1 MSAAAAAP
9 AAPPTSPDI
18 SPRRR
23 SHRGIVASL
32 CVLASILGFV
42 SCFAV
47 WANRQALSA
56 DNWTNVSA
64 EVLENHQVED
74 ALSAYLV
81 NQLFTSVNV
90 AGELKSALP
99 KQAQGLAGPAAAGLR
114 ALADRAV
121 PRLLE
126 SSQIHE
132 AWRKANRAAM
142 EQLLSILKGGGKVVS
157 TNNGEVT
164 LNLHTLVIAL
174 ASQLG
179 LQSQVEAVQEKAK
192 TTGGAAARA
201 AAEQKLGVT
210 LPPESGRI
218 VIMRAKQLKT
228 AQSIAEGIKGLAV
241 VLPVLTVLLFALAV
255 WLADGWRRIALRRV
269 GWCFFGVG
277 FALLLAHRVA
287 GDQIVNSLV
296 VNPSNRPAALAVWS
310 IGTSLLR
317 NIAIA
322 VVVYGLLLI
331 VAAWLSGRTRL
342 AVFVREALAPALRDH
357 STGAYLTTAGVL
369 LLVVLWGPTPATRQI
384 LPVLGFAL
392 LLALGVTALRRQAA
406 VEFPQAQSGDALASL
421 RHGIV
426 ATRARWSAAGH
437 DSSGAPAAPEA
448 PTAPHAP
455 AVAQATPAAKAP
467 PQPASGD
474 PGGEGPAQP

>member
-1 MSAAAAAP
+1 MSAAATSPPAPPP
-9 AAPPTSPDI
+9 AAPLA
-18 SPRRR
+18 PRER
-23 SHRGIVASL
+23 SRRGIVAGL

-47 WANRQALSA
+47 WANRQALSV

-64 EVLENHQVED
+64 EVLENHQVEE

-90 AGELKSALP
+90 AGELKTVLP

-132 AWRKANRAAM
+132 AWRKANRVAM
-142 EQLLSILKGGGKVVS
+142 EQLLAILKGGGKVVS

-179 LQSQVEAVQEKAK
+179 LQSQVEAVQEKVKGTA
-192 TTGGAAARA
+192 GAAGRA
-201 AAEQKLGVT
+201 AAEEKLGVK

-228 AQSIAEGIKGLAV
+228 AQNIAEGIKGLAV
-241 VLPVLTVLLFALAV
+241 VLPLLTVLLFALAV
-255 WLADGWRRIALRRV
+255 WLADGWRRVALRRV

-331 VAAWLSGRTRL
+331 AAAWLSGRTRA
-342 AVFVREALAPALRDH
+342 AVFLREALAPALRDH
-357 STGAYLTTAGVL
+357 ATGAYLGAAGVL
-369 LLVVLWGPTPATRQI
+369 LIVVLWGPTPSTRQI
-384 LPVLGFAL
+384 LPVLGFAV
-392 LLALGVTALRRQAA
+392 LLALGVTALRRQTAL
-406 VEFPQAQSGDALASL
+406 EFPTAQRGDALTSV
-421 RHGIV
+421 RHGILT
-426 ATRARWSAAGH
+426 ARARWSSSAGAEPGPAA
-437 DSSGAPAAPEA
+437 SRAPAAPQAPAAPEPPA
-448 PTAPHAP
+448 QPTAIE
-455 AVAQATPAAKAP
+455 
-467 PQPASGD
+467 